1 LIGWY
6 GNAFHTNMG
15 NGDFH
20 DVDIEPKGNVAL
32 IIHEYAFI
40 IAYLQVGEIL
50 IGFTPKE
57 SDHIV

>member
-1 LIGWY
+1 
-6 GNAFHTNMG
+6 MG

>member
-1 LIGWY
+1 
-6 GNAFHTNMG
+6 MG
-15 NGDFH
+15 NEDFR

-32 IIHEYAFI
+32 II